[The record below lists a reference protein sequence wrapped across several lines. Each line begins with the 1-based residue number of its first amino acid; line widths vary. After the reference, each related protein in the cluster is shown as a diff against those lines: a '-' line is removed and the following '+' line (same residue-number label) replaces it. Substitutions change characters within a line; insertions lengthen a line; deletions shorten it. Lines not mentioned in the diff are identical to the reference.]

1 MRDSVAFDE
10 GCTALWRRLR
20 EAPHEHD
27 LYHALRWIDAR
38 AGGGALLGR
47 ASRPQDEPVRMRQT
61 PALEFAP
68 ATLAPARDP
77 RPGRPPEVSIY
88 SFGLFGPNGP
98 LPLHLTEFVREREHH
113 HGDRTLSAF
122 ADIFHHRAILL
133 FYRAWADAQGVV
145 GMDRPD
151 NRFERHVASLVN
163 MGSPSMR
170 GRDSLPDHAKYFM
183 APHLVRQTRNPEGL
197 VHILQSFFEV
207 PVRLESF
214 VVHWVELEPGQ
225 CLALG
230 ARSRGAGGLGRD
242 SVMGL
247 AVRDAQH
254 RFRLEIGPVSL
265 ATYRSFL
272 PGAPRA
278 RQLVD
283 WVRHYVGIEF
293 GWEVRLILQREQ
305 ATGVRLGERST
316 PLGLS
321 SWLGRREEVDGDACD
336 LTLDMEARMRQLH
349 PQAPHT
355 RQARP
360 AEISTVE

>member
-1 MRDSVAFDE
+1 MEAPISREAS
-10 GCTALWRRLR
+10 CQALWSRLQT
-20 EAPHEHD
+20 APHEHD

-38 AGGGALLGR
+38 AGSPALLGQ
-47 ASRPQDEPVRMRQT
+47 AQRPQDEPVRMRQT
-61 PALEFAP
+61 PSLQFAP
-68 ATLAPARDP
+68 STLAPTRRTARVSK
-77 RPGRPPEVSIY
+77 PEISIY

-113 HGDRTLSAF
+113 FGDVTLSAF

-145 GMDRPD
+145 SLDRPD
-151 NRFERHVASLVN
+151 SRFERHVASLVN
-163 MGSPSMR
+163 LGLPTMR
-170 GRDSLPDHAKYFM
+170 GRDSLPDHAKYSV
-183 APHLVRQTRNPEGL
+183 AGHLVRQSRNPEGL
-197 VHILQSFFEV
+197 THILGMFFQV
-207 PVRLESF
+207 PVTLTPY
-214 VVHWVELEPGQ
+214 VVHWVALEPGQ

-230 ARSRGAGGLGRD
+230 SPAHGARGLGRD
-242 SVMGL
+242 TVVGQ

-283 WVRHYVGIEF
+283 WVRQYIGLEYS
-293 GWEVRLILQREQ
+293 WELRLILQRDQ
-305 ATGVRLGERST
+305 AGGVRLGERNH

-321 SWLGRREEVDGDACD
+321 GWLGQREQIPADAGD
-336 LTLDMEARMRQLH
+336 LILDMESRASSLNSRASHAASFPGPTSR
-349 PQAPHT
+349 
-355 RQARP
+355 
-360 AEISTVE
+360 